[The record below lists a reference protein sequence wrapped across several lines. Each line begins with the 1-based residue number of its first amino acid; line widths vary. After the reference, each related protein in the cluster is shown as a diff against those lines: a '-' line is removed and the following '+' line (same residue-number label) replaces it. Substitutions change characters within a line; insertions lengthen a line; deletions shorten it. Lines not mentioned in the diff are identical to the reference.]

1 MAKLDC
7 HFFPDTPA
15 SWVCD
20 GCHTHYSE
28 RCVPIGDRRLW
39 GAVGPGCLRCDH
51 KLRFLGNATGAKPF
65 WQMLPHFFAYPLHPN
80 SLLVIALVTAVTA
93 LLGSGLSL
101 GGGLILFLVALFLV
115 AVVIKYSLAIIESR
129 GRGETHPPTLGA
141 VVGGDEHHLFLKMI
155 ALIFLMGAAAGFAG
169 YVSELLGLVVVV
181 FITLAM
187 PASIMMLAVEKSVFR
202 ALNPL
207 NLMVLM
213 LRVGWPY
220 LLLWF
225 CTQVIS
231 AGPGYI
237 LGWLAAALPESMLF
251 PLFAVLMT
259 YFTFALYAM
268 LGYVLFEYQ
277 NELGFDVEPE
287 ADDLVDQ
294 GEFDKARAL
303 GEATVLIRDG
313 HYKQARTCLRRA
325 LDTVRDDIE
334 LHEHYHKLLM
344 LLDDDEALANHGDYL
359 IELYQRFGQ
368 LGKGVPIVLDVQSRV
383 PGFQLGDTRR
393 ALELAPLLQMQGQNK
408 AIIRLFHNRHKT
420 RPKDPLIPAAYLT
433 VARIFFE
440 HRDQDDQALAIIRFV
455 LKRYPDCR
463 ERRELEELQSA
474 IHRQKEAAAS
484 SPA

>member
-1 MAKLDC
+1 MKA
-7 HFFPDTPA
+7 
-15 SWVCD
+15 
-20 GCHTHYSE
+20 
-28 RCVPIGDRRLW
+28 
-39 GAVGPGCLRCDH
+39 
-51 KLRFLGNATGAKPF
+51 
-65 WQMLPHFFAYPLHPN
+65 
-80 SLLVIALVTAVTA
+80 
-93 LLGSGLSL
+93 
-101 GGGLILFLVALFLV
+101 
-115 AVVIKYSLAIIESR
+115 
-129 GRGETHPPTLGA
+129 RGETHPPTLGA

-287 ADDLVDQ
+287 ADDLMDQ

-313 HYKQARTCLRRA
+313 HYQQARTCLRRA

-408 AIIRLFHNRHKT
+408 AVIRLFHNRHKT
-420 RPKDPLIPAAYLT
+420 RPKDPLIPAAYLI

-440 HRDQDDQALAIIRFV
+440 HLDQDDKALAIIRFV

-463 ERRELEELQSA
+463 ERRDLEELQSA
-474 IHRQKEAAAS
+474 IHRQKEAVAS